1 MVGSMAVGSELSPAA
16 GRLTA
21 VTEETMEFV
30 LDADT
35 GMIHGKPIGAID
47 STTASRL
54 QDPLLKA
61 IAQYRGSV
69 ELDFSQ
75 VPYISSAGL
84 RVLVLAAKEL
94 KPLGK
99 RMKLTG
105 VSGTVLQVLNLANF
119 SAFLDIEPAS

>member
-1 MVGSMAVGSELSPAA
+1 MEL
-16 GRLTA
+16 
-21 VTEETMEFV
+21 V
-30 LDADT
+30 LDPDT
-35 GMIHGKPIGAID
+35 GTLHGAPRGAID
-47 STTASRL
+47 STTAP
-54 QDPLLKA
+54 QFQEPLLAA
-61 IAQYRGSV
+61 IAKFRTSV

-94 KPLGK
+94 RPLGK

-119 SAFLDIEPAS
+119 SAFLDIESAS